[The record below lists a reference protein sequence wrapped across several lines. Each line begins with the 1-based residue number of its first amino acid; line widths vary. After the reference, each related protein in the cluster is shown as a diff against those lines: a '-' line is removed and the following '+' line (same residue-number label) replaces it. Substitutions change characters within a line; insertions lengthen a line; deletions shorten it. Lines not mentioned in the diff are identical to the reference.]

1 VGAAVRAGCGFSPPN
16 DLFAM
21 PGNTTQTIRAQ
32 RDGFHPL
39 FISAWLLCALFYFL
53 QYALRS
59 APGVMVPELTGAW
72 KLSALG
78 LSSLLGLYYY
88 TYAGFSI
95 VAGASLDRYGAKA
108 SIPAGIACLA
118 VGAALFGLG
127 SVEAA
132 QAGRLLQGAGSAF
145 AFVGAVYLAAHGFPA
160 RLLATTVGLTQM
172 FGMLGGA
179 GGQFVVSPL
188 IHGGIGWRQF
198 WLAAGAVA
206 LVLAAVTFVTAPR
219 EPERAKAGRGMLG
232 QMFAPYKLVLSNP
245 QSYLCGLCAGLLFLP
260 TTVGDMI
267 WGVPML
273 QGSFGVEHGAAVNRA
288 AMVPLGWV
296 FGAPLLGYL
305 ADHMGRRKPVLIASA
320 VAMLALAWAILFLP
334 AGIMPA
340 YLAGFLFGFV
350 SGAAMIP
357 YAIIKE
363 VNSEEVKGSATGAM
377 NFLVFTLS
385 ALAAPVAGWV
395 LQQRTGGAPP
405 GLQDFQHW
413 GAWGLGGIAA
423 AIVTALFLKET
434 GSARISHKGTDDTID
449 QPPVRPDQGE
459 RSRHA

>member
-1 VGAAVRAGCGFSPPN
+1 MPATANPSIAAKRGEFY
-16 DLFAM
+16 
-21 PGNTTQTIRAQ
+21 
-32 RDGFHPL
+32 PL
-39 FISAWLLCALFYFL
+39 FIGAWLLCAVFYFL

-59 APGVMVPELTGAW
+59 APGVMVPELTSAW
-72 KLSALG
+72 NLSALG

-95 VAGASLDRYGAKA
+95 IAGASLDRYGAKA

-127 SVEAA
+127 SVGAA
-132 QAGRLLQGAGSAF
+132 QVGRLLQGAGSAF

-160 RLLATTVGLTQM
+160 RLLATTVGATQM

-188 IHGGIGWRQF
+188 IHGSISWQHF
-198 WLAAGAVA
+198 WLAAGAIA
-206 LVLAAVTFVTAPR
+206 FVLALITYVTAPR
-219 EPERAKAGRGMLG
+219 EPERTKAGRGTLG
-232 QMFAPYKLVLSNP
+232 QMFAPYKIVLSNP

-260 TTVGDMI
+260 TTIGDMI
-267 WGVPML
+267 WGVSML
-273 QGSFGVEHGAAVNRA
+273 QNGFGVDHAVAVNRA

-305 ADHMGRRKPVLIASA
+305 ADRLGRRKPVLIASA
-320 VAMLALAWAILFLP
+320 VAMLVLASAILFLP
-334 AGIMPA
+334 AGTMPV

-357 YAIIKE
+357 YSIIKE
-363 VNSEEVKGSATGAM
+363 VNPDKVKGSATGAM

-395 LQQRTGGAPP
+395 LQQRAGGAP
-405 GLQDFQHW
+405 LNMQDFQQW
-413 GAWGLGGIAA
+413 GGWGLGGIAL
-423 AIVTALFLKET
+423 AIVVALFLKET
-434 GSARISHKGTDDTID
+434 GSATH
-449 QPPVRPDQGE
+449 PPVLEPI
-459 RSRHA
+459 SVPA